1 LVVTAERTP
10 LYDEHV
16 RLGAQ
21 MTNFGGWVMP
31 LQYSSIREEHRAVRE
46 AVGLFDLSHM
56 GELRVNDENLAQ
68 RVVTR
73 DLARLRPGRIQY
85 AMLCNE
91 GGGIIDDVLVYAVA
105 DGGYLMV
112 VNAGNQDGDFDWIG
126 AHSSFKSSSPTGGG
140 HVDNPSAFGGGH
152 VDNPSAFRGG
162 HVDNPSPFGGG
173 QGGGPV
179 VNVGRDWALIGVQ
192 GPRAV
197 GLVARLTSAAVG
209 DVKYYAFIEGKVAD
223 VACVISRTGYTGEDG
238 FELFCGTEDA
248 VRLWRALLDEGQA
261 DGIRPAGLGA
271 RDTLRLEAGMRLHG
285 NDIDANTNPLEAG
298 LDWTLSLDKDFIGRD
313 AIVQARQRGLSRVL
327 VGFKMLDRSIPRH
340 GYAIVKNEQR
350 VGTVTSGNVSFT
362 LGYNIGMAYVP
373 PGLAK
378 AGTRFGVDVRG
389 TAAPAEVVA
398 LPFYKRPH
406 PK

>member
-31 LQYSSIREEHRAVRE
+31 LQYSSIRDEHRAVRQ

-56 GELRVNDENLAQ
+56 GELRIKDERLAQ

-73 DLARLRPGRIQY
+73 DLTQLKPGRIQY

-91 GGGIIDDVLVYAVA
+91 AGGILDDVLAYAVA

-112 VNAGNQDGDFDWIG
+112 VNAGNQDGDFEWIS
-126 AHSSFKSSSPTGGG
+126 AHSLKG
-140 HVDNPSAFGGGH
+140 A
-152 VDNPSAFRGG
+152 
-162 HVDNPSPFGGG
+162 
-173 QGGGPV
+173 GPV
-179 VNVGRDWALIGVQ
+179 LNVGRDWSLIGVQ

-197 GLVARLTSAAVG
+197 GLVQRLTPSELG
-209 DVKYYAFIEGKVAD
+209 SVKYYAFIEGKVAD

-238 FELFCGTEDA
+238 FELFCGNEDA
-248 VRLWRALLDEGQA
+248 VRLWRALLEEGQA

-285 NDIDANTNPLEAG
+285 NDIDTSTNPLEAG
-298 LDWTLSLDKDFIGRD
+298 LDWTLSLDKDFVGRD
-313 AIVQARQRGLSRVL
+313 AIVQARQRGLSRAL

-340 GYAIVKNEQR
+340 GYAVVESGQR

-373 PGLAK
+373 PALAEP
-378 AGTRFGVDVRG
+378 GTHFGVDVRG

>member
-1 LVVTAERTP
+1 MVVTAERTP
-10 LYDEHV
+10 LYEEHV
-16 RLGAQ
+16 HLGAQ

-56 GELRVNDENLAQ
+56 GELRVKDESLAQ
-68 RVVTR
+68 QVVTR
-73 DLARLRPGRIQY
+73 DLTRLRPGRIQY

-91 GGGIIDDVLVYAVA
+91 AGGIIDDVLAYAVA

-112 VNAGNQDGDFDWIG
+112 VNAGNQDSDFAWIA
-126 AHSSFKSSSPTGGG
+126 AHSSKGA
-140 HVDNPSAFGGGH
+140 D
-152 VDNPSAFRGG
+152 
-162 HVDNPSPFGGG
+162 
-173 QGGGPV
+173 PV
-179 VNVGRDWALIGVQ
+179 VNVGRDWSLIGVQ

-197 GLVARLTSAAVG
+197 GLVQRLTPSELG
-209 DVKYYAFIEGKVAD
+209 SLKYYAFIEGKVAD
-223 VACVISRTGYTGEDG
+223 VACMISRTGYTGEDG
-238 FELFCGTEDA
+238 FELFCGNEDA
-248 VRLWRALLDEGQA
+248 VRLWRALLEEGQA

-285 NDIDANTNPLEAG
+285 NDIDASTNPLEAG

-313 AIVQARQRGLSRVL
+313 AIVQDRQHGLSRVL

-340 GYAIVKNEQR
+340 GYAVVDNGQR

-373 PGLAK
+373 PTQAEP
-378 AGTRFGVDVRG
+378 GTRFGVDVRG

>member
-1 LVVTAERTP
+1 VTAERTP

-16 RLGAQ
+16 HLGAQ

-31 LQYSSIREEHRAVRE
+31 LQYSSIREEHRAVRN

-56 GELRVNDENLAQ
+56 GELRVMDESLAQ

-73 DLARLRPGRIQY
+73 DLTRLRTGRIQY
-85 AMLCNE
+85 AMLCNDA
-91 GGGIIDDVLVYAVA
+91 GGIIDDVLVYAVA

-112 VNAGNQDGDFDWIG
+112 VNAGNQDADFDWIQ
-126 AHSSFKSSSPTGGG
+126 AHASHGG
-140 HVDNPSAFGGGH
+140 DPAL
-152 VDNPSAFRGG
+152 
-162 HVDNPSPFGGG
+162 
-173 QGGGPV
+173 
-179 VNVGRDWALIGVQ
+179 NVGRDWSLIGVQ

-197 GLVARLTSAAVG
+197 GLVQRLTKSELG
-209 DVKYYAFIEGKVAD
+209 GMKYYAFIEGKVAD

-238 FELFCGTEDA
+238 FELFCGNEDA
-248 VRLWRALLDEGQA
+248 VRLWRALLEEGQV

-285 NDIDANTNPLEAG
+285 NDIDASTNPLEAG

-313 AIVQARQRGLSRVL
+313 AIVQARQRGLTRVL

-340 GYAIVKNEQR
+340 GYAVLDNGQR

-373 PGLAK
+373 LTLAEP
-378 AGTRFGVDVRG
+378 GTRFGVDIRG

>member
-10 LYDEHV
+10 LYEEHV

-31 LQYSSIREEHRAVRE
+31 LQYSSIREEHRTVRE

-56 GELRVNDENLAQ
+56 GELGVHDQSLAQ

-73 DLARLRPGRIQY
+73 DLTRLKPGRIQY
-85 AMLCNE
+85 AMLCNDA
-91 GGGIIDDVLVYAVA
+91 GGIIDDVLVYAEA

-112 VNAGNQDGDFDWIG
+112 VNAGNQDADFDWIR
-126 AHSSFKSSSPTGGG
+126 AHSADKS
-140 HVDNPSAFGGGH
+140 
-152 VDNPSAFRGG
+152 
-162 HVDNPSPFGGG
+162 PSPSGGG
-173 QGGGPV
+173 QGGGV
-179 VNVGRDWALIGVQ
+179 INVGRDWALIGVQ

-197 GLVARLTSAAVG
+197 GLVQRLTPSELG
-209 DVKYYAFIEGKVAD
+209 GVKYYTFIEGKVAD
-223 VACVISRTGYTGEDG
+223 VACMISRTGYTGEDG
-238 FELFCGTEDA
+238 FELFCGNDDA
-248 VRLWRALLDEGQA
+248 VRLWRALLEEGQA

-285 NDIDANTNPLEAG
+285 NDIDAGTNPLEAG

-313 AIVQARQRGLSRVL
+313 AIVQARDRGLSRVL

-340 GYAIVKNEQR
+340 GYVVVDNGQR
-350 VGTVTSGNVSFT
+350 VGTVTSGNVAFT

-373 PGLAK
+373 PALA
-378 AGTRFGVDVRG
+378 APGTGFGVDVRG

>member
-1 LVVTAERTP
+1 MVVTAERTP

-16 RLGAQ
+16 HLGAQ

-56 GELRVNDENLAQ
+56 GELRTKDASLAQ
-68 RVVTR
+68 RVVSR
-73 DLARLRPGRIQY
+73 DLTRLKPGRIQY
-85 AMLCNE
+85 AMVCNDA
-91 GGGIIDDVLVYAVA
+91 GGIIDDVLVYAMA
-105 DGGYLMV
+105 DGGYLLV
-112 VNAGNQDGDFDWIG
+112 VNAGNQDGDFNWIQS
-126 AHSSFKSSSPTGGG
+126 HS
-140 HVDNPSAFGGGH
+140 
-152 VDNPSAFRGG
+152 
-162 HVDNPSPFGGG
+162 G
-173 QGGGPV
+173 QGV
-179 VNVGRDWALIGVQ
+179 VQNVGREWALIGVQ

-197 GLVARLTSAAVG
+197 GLVQRLTESELG
-209 DVKYYAFIEGKVAD
+209 GVKYYTFIEGNVAD
-223 VACVISRTGYTGEDG
+223 VPCLISRTGYTGEDG
-238 FELFCGTEDA
+238 FELFCGNAYATS
-248 VRLWRALLDEGQA
+248 LWRTLLDEGQS

-285 NDIDANTNPLEAG
+285 NDIDPSTNPLEAG
-298 LDWTLSLDKDFIGRD
+298 LEWTLSLDKDFIGRD
-313 AIVQARQRGLSRVL
+313 AIVRARQQGLTRVL
-327 VGFKMLDRSIPRH
+327 SGFKMLDRSIPRH
-340 GYAIVKNEQR
+340 GYAVVADGQR

-373 PGLAK
+373 PALA
-378 AGTRFGVDVRG
+378 APGTRFGIDVRS

>member
-1 LVVTAERTP
+1 
-10 LYDEHV
+10 
-16 RLGAQ
+16 

-56 GELRVNDENLAQ
+56 GELRVKDESLAQ
-68 RVVTR
+68 RVVSR
-73 DLARLRPGRIQY
+73 DLTRLRPDRIQY

-91 GGGIIDDVLVYAVA
+91 AGGIIDDVLVYAVA

-112 VNAGNQDGDFDWIG
+112 VNAGNQDGDFDWIRR
-126 AHSSFKSSSPTGGG
+126 H
-140 HVDNPSAFGGGH
+140 
-152 VDNPSAFRGG
+152 
-162 HVDNPSPFGGG
+162 NPSPSGGG
-173 QGGGPV
+173 QGGGV
-179 VNVGRDWALIGVQ
+179 FNVGRDWALIGVQ

-197 GLVARLTSAAVG
+197 ALVQRLSSAEVG
-209 DVKYYAFIEGKVAD
+209 TVKYYAFIEGKVAD

-238 FELFCGTEDA
+238 FELFCGNEDA
-248 VRLWRALLDEGQA
+248 VRLWRALLDAGQS

-285 NDIDANTNPLEAG
+285 NDIDASTNPLEAG

-313 AIVQARQRGLSRVL
+313 AILQARKGGLSRAL

-340 GYAIVKNEQR
+340 GYAVVKNGEQ

-373 PGLAK
+373 PALAK
-378 AGTRFGVDVRG
+378 PGTGLGVDVRG

>member
-16 RLGAQ
+16 HLGAQ

-56 GELRVNDENLAQ
+56 GELRLKDQSLAQ
-68 RVVTR
+68 RVVSR
-73 DLARLRPGRIQY
+73 DVARLKPGRIQY
-85 AMLCNE
+85 AMLCNDA
-91 GGGIIDDVLVYAVA
+91 GGIIDDVLVYAMA
-105 DGGYLMV
+105 DGGYLLV
-112 VNAGNQDGDFDWIG
+112 VNAGNQDGDFDWIQ
-126 AHSSFKSSSPTGGG
+126 AHAS
-140 HVDNPSAFGGGH
+140 
-152 VDNPSAFRGG
+152 
-162 HVDNPSPFGGG
+162 
-173 QGGGPV
+173 QGGGAV
-179 VNVGRDWALIGVQ
+179 LNVGREWALIGVQ

-197 GLVARLTSAAVG
+197 GLVQRLTESELAG
-209 DVKYYAFIEGKVAD
+209 EKYYSFIEGNVAG
-223 VACVISRTGYTGEDG
+223 VPCLISRTGYTGEDG
-238 FELFCGTEDA
+238 FELFCA
-248 VRLWRALLDEGQA
+248 NASAAPLWRTLLDEGRS

-285 NDIDANTNPLEAG
+285 NDIDASTNPLEAG
-298 LDWTLSLDKDFIGRD
+298 LDWTLNLDKDFIGRD
-313 AIVQARQRGLSRVL
+313 AIVQARQSGLTRVL

-340 GYAIVKNEQR
+340 GYAIVVDGQR

-373 PGLAK
+373 PALAQ
-378 AGTRFGVDVRG
+378 AGTHFGVDVRG

>member
-1 LVVTAERTP
+1 MTAERTP

-16 RLGAQ
+16 HLGAQ

-56 GELRVNDENLAQ
+56 GELRVKDESLAQ

-73 DLARLRPGRIQY
+73 DLTRLRPGRIQY

-91 GGGIIDDVLVYAVA
+91 AGGIIDDVLVYAVA
-105 DGGYLMV
+105 HGGYLMV
-112 VNAGNQDGDFDWIG
+112 VNAGNQDGDFDWIK
-126 AHSSFKSSSPTGGG
+126 AHS
-140 HVDNPSAFGGGH
+140 
-152 VDNPSAFRGG
+152 
-162 HVDNPSPFGGG
+162 
-173 QGGGPV
+173 PV
-179 VNVGRDWALIGVQ
+179 SDSLFNVGRDWALIGVQ

-197 GLVARLTSAAVG
+197 GLVARLSSAAVG

-238 FELFCGTEDA
+238 FELFCGNQDT
-248 VRLWRALLDEGQA
+248 VRLWRALLEEGQA

-285 NDIDANTNPLEAG
+285 NDIDASTNPLEAG

-313 AIVQARQRGLSRVL
+313 AIVRAHQRGLRRVL
-327 VGFKMLDRSIPRH
+327 VGFKMLDRGIPRH
-340 GYAIVKNEQR
+340 GYAIINNQQR

-373 PGLAK
+373 PTLAEP
-378 AGTRFGVDVRG
+378 GTRLGVEIRG

>member
-16 RLGAQ
+16 RSGAQ

-31 LQYSSIREEHRAVRE
+31 LQYSSIRDEHRAVRE

-56 GELRVNDENLAQ
+56 GELRVMDERLAQ

-73 DLARLRPGRIQY
+73 DLARLTPGRIQY

-91 GGGIIDDVLVYAVA
+91 AGGIIDDVLVYAVA

-112 VNAGNQDGDFDWIG
+112 VNAGNQDSDFDWIQ
-126 AHSSFKSSSPTGGG
+126 A
-140 HVDNPSAFGGGH
+140 
-152 VDNPSAFRGG
+152 
-162 HVDNPSPFGGG
+162 
-173 QGGGPV
+173 QGEGV
-179 VNVGRDWALIGVQ
+179 LNVGRDWALIGVQ

-197 GLVARLTSAAVG
+197 GLVQRLTTSELG
-209 DVKYYAFIEGKVAD
+209 GVKYYAFIEGKVAD

-238 FELFCGTEDA
+238 FELFCAPADA
-248 VRLWRALLDEGQA
+248 PLLWRALLEAGKP

-285 NDIDANTNPLEAG
+285 NDIDARSNPLEAG
-298 LDWTLSLDKDFIGRD
+298 LDWTLNLDKDFIGRD
-313 AIVQARQRGLSRVL
+313 AIVRARDRGLSRIL
-327 VGFKMLDRSIPRH
+327 VGIKMLDRSIPRH
-340 GYAIVKNEQR
+340 GYAVVDNGHPA
-350 VGTVTSGNVSFT
+350 GTVTSGNVSFT

-373 PGLAK
+373 PSLA
-378 AGTRFGVDVRG
+378 APGTRLGVDIRG

-406 PK
+406 AK

>member
-1 LVVTAERTP
+1 LIVTAERTP

-16 RLGAQ
+16 HLGAQ

-56 GELRVNDENLAQ
+56 GELRVTDESLAQ

-73 DLARLRPGRIQY
+73 DLARLRPGRVQY
-85 AMLCNE
+85 AMLCNQA
-91 GGGIIDDVLVYAVA
+91 GGIIDDVLVYAVA

-112 VNAGNQDGDFDWIG
+112 VNAGNQDGDFDWIK
-126 AHSSFKSSSPTGGG
+126 AHSSVPDSTF
-140 HVDNPSAFGGGH
+140 
-152 VDNPSAFRGG
+152 
-162 HVDNPSPFGGG
+162 
-173 QGGGPV
+173 
-179 VNVGRDWALIGVQ
+179 NVGRDWALIGVQ

-197 GLVARLTSAAVG
+197 GLVARLTSAAVA

-238 FELFCGTEDA
+238 FELFCGNEDA
-248 VRLWRALLDEGQA
+248 VRLWRVLLEEGQA

-285 NDIDANTNPLEAG
+285 NDIDASTNPLEAG
-298 LDWTLSLDKDFIGRD
+298 LDWTLSLDTDFIGRD

-340 GYAIVKNEQR
+340 GYAIVNDDQR

-373 PGLAK
+373 PSLAK
-378 AGTRFGVDVRG
+378 PGTRFGVDVRG

>member
-1 LVVTAERTP
+1 
-10 LYDEHV
+10 
-16 RLGAQ
+16 

-31 LQYSSIREEHRAVRE
+31 LQYTSIREEHRAVRE

-56 GELRVNDENLAQ
+56 GELRLKDDAAAQ
-68 RVVTR
+68 RLLTR
-73 DLARLRPGRIQY
+73 DLTALRTGRVQY
-85 AMLCNE
+85 ALLCND
-91 GGGIIDDVLVYAVA
+91 GGGIVDDVLVYAVA
-105 DGGYLMV
+105 DGGYLLV
-112 VNAGNQDGDFDWIG
+112 VNAGNQDSDFDWIRSHSPDG
-126 AHSSFKSSSPTGGG
+126 AVFS
-140 HVDNPSAFGGGH
+140 
-152 VDNPSAFRGG
+152 
-162 HVDNPSPFGGG
+162 
-173 QGGGPV
+173 
-179 VNVGRDWALIGVQ
+179 VGREWALVGVQ

-197 GLVARLTSAAVG
+197 GLVQRLTTSALSG
-209 DVKYYAFIEGKVAD
+209 VKYYAFIEGRVAD

-238 FELFCGTEDA
+238 FELFCAPSDA
-248 VRLWRALLDEGQA
+248 QLLWRALLEAGTS

-285 NDIDANTNPLEAG
+285 NDIDASTNPLEAG
-298 LDWTLSLDKDFIGRD
+298 LDWTLSLDKDFVGRD

-340 GYAIVKNEQR
+340 GYAVVDNGQR

-373 PGLAK
+373 PTMAEPGS
-378 AGTRFGVDVRG
+378 RFGVDVRG